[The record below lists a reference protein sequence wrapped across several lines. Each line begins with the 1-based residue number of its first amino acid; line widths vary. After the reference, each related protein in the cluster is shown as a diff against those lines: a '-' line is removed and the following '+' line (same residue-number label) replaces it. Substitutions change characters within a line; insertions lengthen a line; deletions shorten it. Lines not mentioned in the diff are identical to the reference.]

1 MDNYH
6 DKMTK
11 LLPGDDTI
19 SLKDSQVSPC
29 LILNGPT
36 IFCNLFMT
44 RGNKLKNLSLS
55 KRLSSFSI
63 FDSFSMVQRS

>member
-29 LILNGPT
+29 LILSQWSN
-36 IFCNLFMT
+36 NL
-44 RGNKLKNLSLS
+44 LQ
-55 KRLSSFSI
+55 SI
-63 FDSFSMVQRS
+63 HDKGK

>member
-29 LILNGPT
+29 LILSQWSN
-36 IFCNLFMT
+36 MT